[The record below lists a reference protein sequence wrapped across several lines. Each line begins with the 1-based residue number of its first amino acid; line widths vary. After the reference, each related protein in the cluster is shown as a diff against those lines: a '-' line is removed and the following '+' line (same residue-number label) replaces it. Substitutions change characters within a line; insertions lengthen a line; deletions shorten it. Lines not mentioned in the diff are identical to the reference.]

1 MASIDKRPDG
11 RYRARWREY
20 PGGPQRSKHFGRK
33 IDAERHLVATQHDLL
48 TGVYIDPSRARMTVE
63 TYYEIWR
70 ARQPWR
76 DSTRASVEST
86 FDNHVIPM
94 FGDRPLGSIRR
105 GELESW
111 AARLS
116 LAPSTAGV
124 TLKQFATMLEAAV
137 VDGMLASNP
146 ARRAKRPRVELEPV
160 VPFTLEE
167 LDRLRAAAPPWFRV
181 ALTLGAAAGLRQ
193 GEATGLTVD
202 RLNLLGRTLTV
213 DRQLAIPS
221 SGEAAFVAP
230 KTSRSFRTVP
240 LADIAVD
247 ELAVHL
253 HEHGPG
259 VQGLVLHEDGRAISR
274 ARFGRVWRAL
284 RARAKLPEARFHDTR
299 HT

>member
-1 MASIDKRPDG
+1 
-11 RYRARWREY
+11 
-20 PGGPQRSKHFGRK
+20 
-33 IDAERHLVATQHDLL
+33 
-48 TGVYIDPSRARMTVE
+48 MTVRSVRSAGANSSRRRRVCHSAE
-63 TYYEIWR
+63 HRRRDVEAVR
-70 ARQPWR
+70 HDAR
-76 DSTRASVEST
+76 
-86 FDNHVIPM
+86 
-94 FGDRPLGSIRR
+94 GR
-105 GELESW
+105 GGRW
-111 AARLS
+111 DARL
-116 LAPSTAGV
+116 
-124 TLKQFATMLEAAV
+124 E
-137 VDGMLASNP
+137 P
-146 ARRAKRPRVELEPV
+146 ARRAKRPRIELEPV

-259 VQGLVLHEDGRAISR
+259 VQGLVLHEDGHAISR
-274 ARFGRVWRAL
+274 AGSAASGAHCAPGRSYRRRGSTTRGTRKRRHCFPVACRWRPLPTTWAIL
-284 RARAKLPEARFHDTR
+284 RRCCCARTR
-299 HT
+299 TWFPPTTTGAHGVQAAFSRTAEDSLRTTAAS